1 MNPKAALQTGLM
13 PIHNR
18 MTESELE
25 YVGQRMNPT
34 AGQEM
39 YLHLAD
45 LLLAM
50 KTIATDDRLNILDFG
65 ANLSPYRALFPNS
78 DYRRADIGGPGAE
91 DYLIADDGKVGER
104 DEFFDLILSTQVAE
118 HLPDPPVY
126 FAECFRLLKPGG
138 RLFLSTH
145 GSFEDHSFPG
155 DFQRWTAEGLKRDL
169 DKSGFEIVT
178 AYKMTSGPRAALH
191 HVERC
196 LETTFASGATA
207 VGMTLWLLRALH
219 QTLRPI
225 INRIADGAFSAY
237 KVIDVASGYEDLAV
251 NMYIGVAV
259 IARRPNSP
267 L

>member
-1 MNPKAALQTGLM
+1 MNPKAATQTSFM
-13 PIHNR
+13 PIDNG

-25 YVGQRMNPT
+25 YVRQRINPV
-34 AGQEM
+34 AGQEI

-45 LLLAM
+45 LLLAL
-50 KTIATDDRLNILDFG
+50 KKIATDDRLNILDFG
-65 ANLSPYRALFPNS
+65 ANLSPYSALFPNS
-78 DYRRADIGGPGAE
+78 DYRRADIGGPGTE

-118 HLPDPPVY
+118 HLPDPSVY

-145 GSFEDHSFPG
+145 GSFEDHSFPS

-169 DKSGFEIVT
+169 GKSGFEIVT
-178 AYKMTSGPRAALH
+178 AYRMTAGPRAALH

-196 LETTFASGATA
+196 LETTFASRATA
-207 VGMTLWLLRALH
+207 FGMTLWLLRVLH
-219 QTLRPI
+219 RTFRPV
-225 INRIADGAFSAY
+225 INRLADNAFSAY
-237 KVIDVASGYEDLAV
+237 KVIDVATGSEDRAG